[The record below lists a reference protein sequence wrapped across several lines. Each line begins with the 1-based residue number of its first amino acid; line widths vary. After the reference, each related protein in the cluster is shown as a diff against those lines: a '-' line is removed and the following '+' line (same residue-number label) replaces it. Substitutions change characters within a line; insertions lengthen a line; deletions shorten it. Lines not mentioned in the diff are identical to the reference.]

1 MITVAGKPKS
11 HGDRIFDIANT
22 FLLLVIL
29 VVVAYPLYFTLIAS
43 LSNPYAVSRGEVLFW
58 VKDFTLEPYTNI
70 FINDDIWL
78 GYLNSIINTILVTL
92 YNLVLTIPCGYVLAR
107 RDVFGKKVIMT
118 YFVITMYVSG
128 GMIPAYLL
136 VKQLGLINTRW
147 ALIIPAGFSVYNMI
161 ITRTFFMSSISE
173 ELYEAARID
182 GCDEINTFIR
192 IAMPLAKPIIAV
204 IALYVAVAHWNDYFA
219 ALLYISE
226 KKLFPLQYVLRNI
239 LILNQQMKE
248 IITSSMNSKLV
259 ESLRQRSL
267 MAEGMKY
274 STIFISSVPM
284 LIAYPFV
291 QKYFIKGV
299 MIGALKG

>member
-1 MITVAGKPKS
+1 MLAKS
-11 HGDRIFDIANT
+11 RSDKVFDLVNT
-22 FLLLVIL
+22 ILLVLIAL
-29 VVVAYPLYFTLIAS
+29 VVAYPLYFTLIAS
-43 LSNPYAVSRGEVLFW
+43 LSNPYAVSRGEVIFW

-78 GYLNSIINTILVTL
+78 GYANSIINTAVVTV

-107 RDVFGKKVIMT
+107 RDVFGKRLLMT

-128 GMIPAYLL
+128 GMIPGYLL
-136 VKQLGLINTRW
+136 VKQLGLIDTRW

-161 ITRTFFMSSISE
+161 ITRTFFMSNISE

-182 GCDEINTFIR
+182 GCDEINTFFR
-192 IAMPLAKPIIAV
+192 IALPLSKAIIAV

-219 ALLYISE
+219 ALYLSS
-226 KKLFPLQYVLRNI
+226 KRLFPLQYVLRNI
-239 LILNQQMKE
+239 LILNQQMKN
-248 IITSSMNSKLV
+248 ILTASMSAKMV

>member
-1 MITVAGKPKS
+1 
-11 HGDRIFDIANT
+11 
-22 FLLLVIL
+22 
-29 VVVAYPLYFTLIAS
+29 
-43 LSNPYAVSRGEVLFW
+43 
-58 VKDFTLEPYTNI
+58 
-70 FINDDIWL
+70 
-78 GYLNSIINTILVTL
+78 
-92 YNLVLTIPCGYVLAR
+92 
-107 RDVFGKKVIMT
+107 MT

-128 GMIPAYLL
+128 GMIPGYLL
-136 VKQLGLINTRW
+136 VKQLGLIDTRW

-161 ITRTFFMSSISE
+161 ITRTFFMSNISE

-182 GCDEINTFIR
+182 GCDEINTFFY
-192 IAMPLAKPIIAV
+192 IALPLSKAIIAV
-204 IALYVAVAHWNDYFA
+204 IALYVAVAHWNDYFS
-219 ALLYISE
+219 ALLYLSS
-226 KKLFPLQYVLRNI
+226 KRLFPLQYVLRNI
-239 LILNQQMKE
+239 LILNQQMKN
-248 IITSSMNSKLV
+248 IITSSMSAKMV

>member
-1 MITVAGKPKS
+1 MSTIARS
-11 HGDRIFDIANT
+11 RGDKVFDFVNI
-22 FLLLVIL
+22 FLLIL
-29 VVVAYPLYFTLIAS
+29 IVFIVAYPLYFTLIAS
-43 LSNPYAVSRGEVLFW
+43 LSNPYAVSRGEVIFW
-58 VKDFTLEPYTNI
+58 VKDFTFEPYANI

-78 GYLNSIINTILVTL
+78 GYANSIINTVIVTF

-107 RDVFGKKVIMT
+107 RGVFGKRVLMT

-128 GMIPAYLL
+128 GMIPGYLL
-136 VKQLGLINTRW
+136 VKQLGLIDTRW

-161 ITRTFFMSSISE
+161 ITRTFFMSNISE
-173 ELYEAARID
+173 ELYEAAQID
-182 GCDEINTFIR
+182 GCNEINTFFY
-192 IAMPLAKPIIAV
+192 IALPLSKAIIAV
-204 IALYVAVAHWNDYFA
+204 IALYVAVAHWNDYFS
-219 ALLYISE
+219 ALLYLSS
-226 KKLFPLQYVLRNI
+226 KRLFPLQYVLRNI
-239 LILNQQMKE
+239 LILNQQMKN
-248 IITSSMNSKLV
+248 IITSSMSEKMV

-274 STIFISSVPM
+274 STIFISSLPM